1 MRRTKKIQKQNMKKI
16 QNKKTK
22 KIQKQNMKKIQNKK
36 TKKIQ
41 KQNMKKGGWLEDA
54 QKKTCTN
61 YKEGKNFFTI
71 KDENDND
78 ITFGDG
84 ESINQIRAENLSMF
98 PNNTCFYSKTMASY
112 IRYLLSNGI
121 KPGHSKF
128 VTPTEPKVQIE
139 PQMLENF
146 NIVPKDLVEAFNVV
160 VDTDYRPPDVK
171 EEEERLR
178 CILIGSDKLYRFVS
192 NMWFNLIQ
200 KVLNLP
206 LRPDGTKYVP
216 DLALEQMINTSYRV
230 DSLNKTEDRNVI
242 AKPGYLCGT
251 INICA
256 EILKLKTDEDF
267 YRYNKENN
275 ISFLQLMGAFYQLPG
290 HSGFIRGLID
300 TDTVLQGKFMTAI
313 QLFFKVPDTM
323 TYDEYSNIIDQ
334 SYTPWFYP
342 WVYTYLVNRKTN
354 LIHQIKGGDDDVYI
368 RRRATSTGDDLIK
381 TPVKNI
387 KCKEKQ
393 FENYNNPNLELIFG
407 NSYVTPRDNGIWYNT
422 LKRYKKQM
430 ISGPSGSTVFM
441 YQMMFDLSK
450 ILEKNE
456 TNEIMLLMAL
466 LADYTGTYHST
477 TEILQVYVEE
487 AETFID
493 PKYNLE
499 LNDTEYI
506 HDLMRNVGLL
516 SEAAPTAAAAED
528 TGAAAEGL

>member
-1 MRRTKKIQKQNMKKI
+1 MRRTKKIYI
-16 QNKKTK
+16 
-22 KIQKQNMKKIQNKK
+22 K

-41 KQNMKKGGWLEDA
+41 KQNMKKGGWLEDE

-128 VTPTEPKVQIE
+128 VTPTEPKVQID

-160 VDTDYRPPDVK
+160 VDTDYRQPDVK

-216 DLALEQMINTSYRV
+216 DLALEQMINTGYRV
-230 DSLNKTEDRNVI
+230 DSVNKTEDRNVI

-251 INICA
+251 KNNCA

-267 YRYNKENN
+267 YEYNKDNN
-275 ISFLQLMGAFYQLPG
+275 ISFLQLMGAFYHLPLDPEL
-290 HSGFIRGLID
+290 IKGLID
-300 TDTVLQGKFMTAI
+300 TDEDLQYKFMSAI
-313 QLFFKVPDTM
+313 QLFFSVPDTM
-323 TYDEYSNIIDQ
+323 TYAEYSKIIDN
-334 SYTPWFYP
+334 SYNRFPMFHS
-342 WVYTYLVNRKTN
+342 WVYTFLFNRKKN
-354 LIHQIKGGDDDVYI
+354 LIHQLKAGDDDVYI
-368 RRRATSTGDDLIK
+368 RRRTKRTKDDLFK
-381 TPVKNI
+381 TPVKDI

-393 FENYNNPNLELIFG
+393 FENYNNPNIELIFG

-422 LKRYKKQM
+422 LKLYEKQM
-430 ISGPSGSTVFM
+430 IAGPSGSTVYL
-441 YQMMFDLSK
+441 YQIIFDLSK

-456 TNEIMLLMAL
+456 TNEIMLLMAI
-466 LADYTGTYHST
+466 LADYTGIYHST
-477 TEILQVYVEE
+477 TEILQVYAEE
-487 AETFID
+487 SSFIKE
-493 PKYNLE
+493 KYNLGM
-499 LNDTEYI
+499 NDTEYI
-506 HDLMRNVGLL
+506 RDLMIKVGIYV
-516 SEAAPTAAAAED
+516 EAAPTAAAD
-528 TGAAAEGL
+528 TGDAVE